1 MFTGIIET
9 VAMVKEVIT
18 NGSNRSFWI
27 ESAISPELKPDQSV
41 SHSGVCLT
49 VEEIS
54 GNRHRVTAVEETLE
68 KTNLADWEKGS
79 LVNLERCLRLSDRLD
94 GHMVQGH
101 VDTTAICSKKK
112 GKQGTREFEFEDS
125 KKYTDLVIEKGSVC
139 INGVSLTTFDVKKKS
154 FKVAIIPYTFDH
166 TNIKELL
173 EGDRVNVEFDI
184 IGKYL
189 KRHFKNL
196 WF

>member
-27 ESAISPELKPDQSV
+27 ESAISPELTPDQSV

-112 GKQGTREFEFEDS
+112 ANRVPANLNLNTQKNIRNWLL
-125 KKYTDLVIEKGSVC
+125 KKVLF
-139 INGVSLTTFDVKKKS
+139 VSMAL
-154 FKVAIIPYTFDH
+154 ALPR
-166 TNIKELL
+166 LM
-173 EGDRVNVEFDI
+173 
-184 IGKYL
+184 
-189 KRHFKNL
+189 
-196 WF
+196 